1 MTEDSVYSAKQVATR
16 IGTDAKTLRKF
27 FRSSASPFDAVGQGG
42 RYEFP
47 ASQLPDIQKAFNAWT
62 NGKTTASTPKQRKV
76 TTPVNGKVTPKRRP
90 KHKTDVEPGEHRGLP
105 YKPRPTKLNAS
116 EFKAELTARGKAR
129 DEEYGTVDG
138 EELTNEE
145 IEALAITADEIKEN
159 LDKMNQET
167 FEELEFDDEELE
179 LDDED
184 ED

>member
-27 FRSSASPFDAVGQGG
+27 FRSPASSFDAVGQGG

-47 ASQLPDIQKAFNAWT
+47 ASQLPEIQRAFNSWLG
-62 NGKTTASTPKQRKV
+62 GKNIVTASTPKPR
-76 TTPVNGKVTPKRRP
+76 TAPVNGKAHPKRRQ

-105 YKPRPTKLNAS
+105 YKPRPTKLNAT
-116 EFKAELTARGKAR
+116 EFAEERAARGKAR
-129 DEEYGTVDG
+129 DEEYGTIDG
-138 EELTNEE
+138 EEPTEE
-145 IEALAITADEIKEN
+145 EL
-159 LDKMNQET
+159 
-167 FEELEFDDEELE
+167 EELEFDNEELE

>member
-42 RYEFP
+42 RYEFL
-47 ASQLPDIQKAFNAWT
+47 ASQLPDIQKAFTAWS
-62 NGKTTASTPKQRKV
+62 NGKTITPSTPKQR
-76 TTPVNGKVTPKRRP
+76 TAPVNGKAQPKRRQ

-116 EFKAELTARGKAR
+116 EFAVEHAARGKAR
-129 DEEYGTVDG
+129 DEEYGTIDG
-138 EELTNEE
+138 EELTNEQ
-145 IEALAITADEIKEN
+145 IEALAITGDEIKEN
-159 LDKMNQET
+159 LDRMNEEAL
-167 FEELEFDDEELE
+167 EELEFDDEELE